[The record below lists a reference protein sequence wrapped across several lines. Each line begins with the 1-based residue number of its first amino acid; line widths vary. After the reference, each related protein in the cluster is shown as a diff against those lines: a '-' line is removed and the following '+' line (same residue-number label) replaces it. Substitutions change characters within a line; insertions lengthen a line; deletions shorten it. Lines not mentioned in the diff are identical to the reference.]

1 MLEARPSSVQ
11 PPARFIVFLL
21 PLLRKL
27 RSTVRAHPIHESQ
40 PTTNCHVEMIRR
52 NPTLILMND
61 NDVQDIRVNKEQVD
75 PSGDQNLAMKMKRM
89 ADNPNLTSEDFQMLE
104 SMRLWKEREEHEIKV
119 KPCTRFH
126 NSLSALIFIILPTAE
141 TPGSTMRFS
150 S

>member
-1 MLEARPSSVQ
+1 
-11 PPARFIVFLL
+11 
-21 PLLRKL
+21 
-27 RSTVRAHPIHESQ
+27 
-40 PTTNCHVEMIRR
+40 MIRR

-61 NDVQDIRVNKEQVD
+61 NDVQDIRVNKEQID

-119 KPCTRFH
+119 KP
-126 NSLSALIFIILPTAE
+126 SE